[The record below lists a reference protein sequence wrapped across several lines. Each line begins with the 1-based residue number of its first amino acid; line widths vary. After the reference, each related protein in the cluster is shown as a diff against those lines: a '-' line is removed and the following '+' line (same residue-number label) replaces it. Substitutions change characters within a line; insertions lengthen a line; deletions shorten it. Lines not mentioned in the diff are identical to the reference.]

1 MKETTKEK
9 IRKVEE
15 FLFGSRACICCGKE
29 CDGDNEYKL
38 CKDCMDVIPFTKDN
52 YCLRCGEIIKGDYD
66 YCIKCKDRD
75 FEFDYARSV
84 FAYTELTAPIIFRF
98 KYNGLRSYVY
108 PLTKLL
114 RDYFSTSDLI
124 ADSVVFVP
132 MPEKRQKERGYNQSF
147 ELAKEFCKL
156 TGLEL
161 LEVLER
167 TKDNVKQATL
177 NAKERSENI
186 KGSFKVIDKNKV
198 KDRELLIIDDVMT
211 TGSTANECAKVLMKA
226 GARNVQ
232 VLTLAKTVAGGID
245 MLIDDIK

>member
-1 MKETTKEK
+1 M
-9 IRKVEE
+9 
-15 FLFGSRACICCGKE
+15 
-29 CDGDNEYKL
+29 
-38 CKDCMDVIPFTKDN
+38 
-52 YCLRCGEIIKGDYD
+52 
-66 YCIKCKDRD
+66 
-75 FEFDYARSV
+75 
-84 FAYTELTAPIIFRF
+84 
-98 KYNGLRSYVY
+98 
-108 PLTKLL
+108 
-114 RDYFSTSDLI
+114 
-124 ADSVVFVP
+124 
-132 MPEKRQKERGYNQSF
+132 
-147 ELAKEFCKL
+147 
-156 TGLEL
+156 
-161 LEVLER
+161 ER